1 MKQEASHFDYLDGVR
16 GIAAF
21 SVTLHHFFY
30 AFLPALIWG
39 AAGNKGLI
47 FPQFEMAIAQTPLNI
62 LWSGDYAVMVFFVMS
77 AFVLTYRFF
86 RDQHDPNFSRVSFLT
101 SATLRRYPR
110 LVLPIFAASLI
121 VLLVMQ
127 MGGLFHQQAA
137 QYSLSFEWL
146 ALQWHTPNAGLLDV
160 LRNTFLEVPFTPEPR
175 YNNVLWTICIEFYG
189 SLLAFAMVAVL
200 GRQSWRAWAYVALGF
215 YFGNSPYL
223 CFVMGV
229 ALADFM
235 YAPGAAKARA
245 FLSRPAAYWT
255 LAIVGLYLG
264 SFPKGIDASQN
275 FWFSWLYWL
284 DGGSMP
290 NAQWTHNWG
299 ALFLLIAVLHA
310 PSWQAILSRQPWRW
324 LGRISFSM
332 YLMHGLFLGS
342 ICSWLI
348 VTLVPSIGYAAA
360 FVMTFAVYLLV
371 VFVSSHFFAKYIDE
385 TSIKISRQAYT
396 PLVGRKLNAW
406 IPRWNARWRN
416 SLFVRAEWSY
426 IVLGIVLMYVLF
438 YAALKQPWFSH
449 SGWDSYILQAQA
461 WWQGRTMLAQDYP
474 YLELAI
480 FNGQYYVSFPPVPT
494 IPQFL
499 LYPFFGT
506 NTPNHF
512 LNSTYTV
519 LSFALLTLWFNPEL
533 KIKGFAVPLA
543 AVFGSNLLAVSLNG
557 GVWFQAQ
564 ILAFLF
570 TIMAF
575 FFAVK
580 SQHRLW
586 AMHLSAL
593 CLALAVGCRPFQLIY
608 FPALLWIFAYH
619 LGYIGNIKQTTP
631 KAKTPE
637 GREEAEPLQQF
648 LIFPILIGG
657 ALAWYN
663 WLRFGNPIE
672 FGHNYLP
679 EFLRAT
685 GGQFSLSY
693 IPENIMRSLRLPS
706 FTPEGGLSFPRM
718 DGVMFFLVN
727 PIFLILARKL
737 LQLKREMWQ
746 VNALLFGGIALH
758 MLSTWSHR
766 TMGGWQF
773 GNRYFIDMIPA
784 VVLLLWLNRSKFDGK
799 DLMLALFG
807 LGINAYGALWLYL
820 NWP

>member
-1 MKQEASHFDYLDGVR
+1 MTHKHGHFDYLDGVR

-47 FPQFEMAIAQTPLNI
+47 FPQFEMAVAQTPLNL
-62 LWSGDYAVMVFFVMS
+62 LWSGDFAVMVFFVMS

-110 LVLPIFAASLI
+110 LVLPIFAASLL
-121 VLLVMQ
+121 VLVVIK
-127 MGGLFHQQAA
+127 MGGLFHQAAA
-137 QYSLSFEWL
+137 QFSLSFEWL
-146 ALQWHTPNAGLLDV
+146 ALQWDTPKASLLDV
-160 LRNTFLEVPFTPEPR
+160 LRNSFLEVPFKPEPR

-189 SLLAFAMVAVL
+189 SLLAFAMVATL
-200 GRQSWRAWAYVALGF
+200 GRQSWRAWAYLALGW

-229 ALADFM
+229 ALADFI
-235 YAPGAAKARA
+235 YAPSAAKACA
-245 FLSRPAAYWT
+245 FLSRPATYWT
-255 LAIVGLYLG
+255 FAIAGLYLG
-264 SFPKGIDASQN
+264 SFPKGIDTSQN

-284 DGGSMP
+284 DGGAMP

-310 PSWQAILSRQPWRW
+310 PSWQSNLSRQPWRW

-348 VTLVPSIGYAAA
+348 VKLVPSIGYAAA
-360 FVMTFAVYLLV
+360 FFITLAVYL
-371 VFVSSHFFAKYIDE
+371 FAMFGSSHLFARYIDE
-385 TSIKISRQAYT
+385 ISVKFSRQAYT
-396 PLVGRKLNAW
+396 WLVGNKLDALV
-406 IPRWNARWRN
+406 PRWTARWRN
-416 SLFVRAEWSY
+416 SLFVRQSWAY
-426 IVLGIVLMYVLF
+426 LLFAIVLLYVLL
-438 YAALKQPWFSH
+438 YAALKQSWFSH

-461 WWQGRTMLAQDYP
+461 WWQGRTMLAHDYP

-480 FNGQYYVSFPPVPT
+480 FHGQYYVSFPPIPT

-499 LYPFFGT
+499 LFPFFGEG
-506 NTPNHF
+506 TPNHF
-512 LNSTYTV
+512 LNSCYTI
-519 LSFALLTLWFNPEL
+519 LSFALLTYWFNPEL
-533 KIKGFAVPLA
+533 KPKGLAIPLA
-543 AVFGSNLLAVSLNG
+543 AVFGSNLLAISLNG

-564 ILAFLF
+564 VLAYLF
-570 TIMAF
+570 TTVAF

-580 SQHRLW
+580 SAQRPW
-586 AMHLSAL
+586 AMHLAAL
-593 CLALAVGCRPFQLIY
+593 SLALAVGCRPFQLVY
-608 FPALLWIFAYH
+608 FPALLWILAYH
-619 LGYIGNIKQTTP
+619 LGHVGTQPP
-631 KAKTPE
+631 KAKTSNGQE
-637 GREEAEPLQQF
+637 QAEPLQQF
-648 LIFPILIGG
+648 LLFPLLIGG

-663 WLRFGNPIE
+663 WLRFGNPLE

-679 EFLRAT
+679 EFQRAT
-685 GGQFSLSY
+685 EGQFSLSY
-693 IPENIMRSLRLPS
+693 IPQNFMQSLRLPS
-706 FTPEGGLSFPRM
+706 FTAEGGLTFPRT

-727 PIFLILARKL
+727 PVFLILARKL
-737 LQLKREMWQ
+737 GQLKREFWQ
-746 VNALLFGGIALH
+746 VNGLLFGAILLH

-773 GNRYFIDMIPA
+773 GNRYFVDMIPA
-784 VVLLLWLNRSKFDGK
+784 VVLLLWLNRCKFDGK

-807 LGINAYGALWLYL
+807 IGINVYGALWLYL